1 MPGSLLTV
9 DSIRNCLEGAVPGT
23 MATCAADGT
32 PNVAYLSQVEY
43 IDSAHVALSFQFFNK
58 TRRNVLENPVANLFL
73 IDPVTGAFYRLRM
86 LYLRTETEGALFERM
101 KAKLAGIA
109 SHTGMSGIF
118 KLRGSDVYRV
128 DHIERVP
135 GNTAPQPAPTR
146 SVLAGLHQT
155 IAQLQNCSDLDTLL
169 DTTLSALRQQ
179 FGIEHAMILLR
190 DAQAPKLY
198 AVASMGYPE
207 SGVGAEIP
215 FGEGVIGVAAQMAT
229 PIRIGHM
236 TTEYAYGRAV
246 RNASI
251 EAGLD
256 ALLETEIPL
265 PGLAES
271 RSQMAVP
278 ILAFGQLLGV
288 MYVESP
294 LDLRFSYDD
303 EDALVAIAAHIGLC
317 MLHWQRAPETE
328 PEQARS
334 DAADIQE
341 GPPLAVRYYAHNHS
355 IFIGDDYLIKGVAGA
370 ILWTLLQDHASSG
383 RRLFTN
389 RELRLDARIGLPEIS
404 DNLEA
409 RLILLKR
416 RLEEREACVR
426 IEKCGRGQFHL
437 DITRPLVLTLIH
449 A

>member
-1 MPGSLLTV
+1 MQNSPLTV
-9 DSIRNCLEGAVPGT
+9 DSIRSCLEGAVPGT
-23 MATCAADGT
+23 MATCAIDGT

-43 IDSAHVALSFQFFNK
+43 VDSAHVALSFQFFNK

-73 IDPVTGAFYRLRM
+73 IDPVTGAFYRLHMR
-86 LYLRTETEGALFERM
+86 YLRTETEGALFERM

-128 DHIERVP
+128 ESIERVP

-146 SVLAGLHQT
+146 SILAGLHQT
-155 IAQLQNCSDLDTLL
+155 ISQLQNCNDLDALL
-169 DTTLSALRQQ
+169 DTTLIAFRQQ

-190 DAQAPKLY
+190 DVQAPKLY

-207 SGVGAEIP
+207 SGIGAEIP

-246 RNASI
+246 RTASI
-251 EAGLD
+251 EAGLN

-278 ILAFGQLLGV
+278 MLAFGQLLGV
-288 MYVESP
+288 IYVESP

-317 MLHWQRAPETE
+317 MLHWQRAPEAETT
-328 PEQARS
+328 PQPT
-334 DAADIQE
+334 DTADKQE
-341 GPPLAVRYYAHNHS
+341 GPPLIVRYYAHNHS
-355 IFIGDDYLIKGVAGA
+355 IFIGEDYLIKGVAGA
-370 ILWTLLQDHASSG
+370 ILWTLLQDYVHSG

-389 RELRLDARIGLPEIS
+389 RELRLDARVCLPEIS

-437 DITRPLVLTLIH
+437 DITRPLLLTTL
-449 A
+449 